1 MILQVAKRIANIR
14 FDQNQEGICFS
25 CADRL
30 WLLYR
35 QDTGRNREDR
45 ISCRLCSFQ
54 PEQVKIERKRKV
66 RDEHRKI

>member
-14 FDQNQEGICFS
+14 LTRIRQVICFS
-25 CADRL
+25 CADWL

-35 QDTGRNREDR
+35 QETGRNREDR
-45 ISCRLCSFQ
+45 ISCQLCSFQ